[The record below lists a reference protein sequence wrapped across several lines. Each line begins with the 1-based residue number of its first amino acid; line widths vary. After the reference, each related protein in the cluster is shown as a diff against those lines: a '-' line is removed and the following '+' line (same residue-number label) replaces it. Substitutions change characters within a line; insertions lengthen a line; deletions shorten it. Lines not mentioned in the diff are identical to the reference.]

1 MKLKASIAAAVA
13 ALAVAG
19 LVALNAGASEKAPA
33 AAGQAP
39 AAVHKTEI
47 PDPNAGYPDGGKPDP
62 AAAGGWYLSPDQG
75 N

>member
-33 AAGQAP
+33 AAQAP
-39 AAVHKTEI
+39 AAKQQTEI

-62 AAAGGWYLSPDQG
+62 ASAGGWYLSPNQG